1 MIQLDELR
9 IEVEG
14 LTKDIDE
21 LSQAMGISNLEKE
34 RDELEEQAAQE
45 GFWNDMANS
54 QKVLQRT
61 KQVKDKIAKYQKLVS
76 RQEDTLVLIEMAQ
89 EDGGEELAEEE
100 RVHLI
105 GKSLR
110 AL

>member
-45 GFWNDMANS
+45 GFWNDIENS
-54 QKVLQRT
+54 NKVMQT
-61 KQVKDKIAKYQKLVS
+61 IKHI
-76 RQEDTLVLIEMAQ
+76 
-89 EDGGEELAEEE
+89 
-100 RVHLI
+100 
-105 GKSLR
+105 
-110 AL
+110 